1 MPIVSVIVP
10 LYNNKRF
17 VGECITSILNQ
28 TLQDIEVILVDD
40 GSTDGGL
47 AYCQQRFGRN
57 SRVRMYSLGENQG
70 PGPARNRG
78 LDLATGK
85 YAAFVD
91 SDDRIKPD
99 MLETLYRMAEQ
110 NKADI
115 VHAKGRWLLSEDGGY
130 EEAYIDDSIVIEQ
143 PQMLTESQEQ
153 RMSLLA
159 SRAFYAALWTKLFS
173 LQFLRTYHIRFEAI
187 TNDEDWLFVY
197 QCLKY
202 AERVLLIPQIYYEYR
217 VTNHS
222 ILRGD
227 HPKAKIADYMHTL
240 AVLLSKVEEKEVRT
254 MFIADILKLLQN
266 GSWANT
272 DMSKDADIVQMLES
286 GGASLSAQDA
296 SAVICVLLCKLI
308 EQRQDVE
315 RLCQAEAVGKQLLLE
330 NENMKAAISV
340 RKV

>member
-57 SRVRMYSLGENQG
+57 SRVRMYSLSENQG
-70 PGPARNRG
+70 PGQARNRG

-85 YAAFVD
+85 YVVFVD

-99 MLETLYRMAEQ
+99 MLESLYHVAEQ
-110 NKADI
+110 NNADI
-115 VHAKGRWLLSEDGGY
+115 VHSRGRWLLSEDGGY
-130 EEAYIDDSIVIEQ
+130 EEACIDDRIITKQ
-143 PQMLTESQEQ
+143 PQLLPASREK
-153 RMSLLA
+153 RMELLA
-159 SRAFYAALWTKLFS
+159 SRAFYAALWTKMFS
-173 LQFLRTYHIRFEAI
+173 LQFLREHNIRFAAI

-202 AERVLLIPQIYYEYR
+202 AGRVLMIPQLYYEYR

-227 HPKAKIADYMHTL
+227 HPDSKIADYMHTL
-240 AVLLSKVEEKEVRT
+240 AVLLYKVEEKDVRR

-266 GSWANT
+266 GSWAKQDIN
-272 DMSKDADIVQMLES
+272 KRADIVQMLES
-286 GGASLSAQDA
+286 GAAALPAHDA
-296 SAVICVLLCKLI
+296 AELIGILLCKLMG
-308 EQRQDVE
+308 QRQAVE
-315 RLCQAEAVGKQLLLE
+315 KQLLLE
-330 NENMKAAISV
+330 NENMKAALSM